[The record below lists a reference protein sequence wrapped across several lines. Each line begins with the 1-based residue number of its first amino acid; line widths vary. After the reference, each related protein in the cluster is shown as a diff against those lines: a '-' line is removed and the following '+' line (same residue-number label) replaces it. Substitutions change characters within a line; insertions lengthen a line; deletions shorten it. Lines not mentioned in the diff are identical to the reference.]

1 MNLNQI
7 RILEASYAYLVSKTN
22 SEVEKTLKSENLI
35 FRYESKMY
43 KFKTYQAKSDNYT
56 FIDYSLGIFE
66 LDHES
71 HEIRIYDLYNSFDL
85 KENEL
90 SILSNISDTDIVRS
104 QIFKLLNQIDF
115 AYLEEKYSKLKT
127 DSYAYNVHI
136 LEVDKLFPVY
146 KFPELASFDLVGIA

>member
-35 FRYESKMY
+35 FSYENKMY

-56 FIDYSLGIFE
+56 FIDYSIGMFE
-66 LDHES
+66 LKHES
-71 HEIRIYDLYNSFDL
+71 HQIPNYDLYTSFKF

-90 SILSNISDTDIVRS
+90 SILSNISDTDVVRS
-104 QIFKLLNQIDF
+104 QIFKLLNRIDF
-115 AYLEEKYSKLKT
+115 AYLEEEYPKLKT
-127 DSYAYNVHI
+127 DSYAYDVHI
-136 LEVDKLFPVY
+136 LEIDKFFPVY
-146 KFPELASFDLVGIA
+146 KFPELASLDLVGIA

>member
-22 SEVEKTLKSENLI
+22 SEVEKTLNSENLI
-35 FRYESKMY
+35 FSYENKMY

-56 FIDYSLGIFE
+56 FIDYSIGMFE
-66 LDHES
+66 LKHES
-71 HEIRIYDLYNSFDL
+71 HQIPSYDLYTSFKF

-90 SILSNISDTDIVRS
+90 SILSNISDTDVVRS
-104 QIFKLLNQIDF
+104 QIFKLLNRIDF
-115 AYLEEKYSKLKT
+115 AYLEEEYPKLKT
-127 DSYAYNVHI
+127 DSYAYDVHI
-136 LEVDKLFPVY
+136 LEIDKFFPVY

>member
-22 SEVEKTLKSENLI
+22 LEVKKFLNSENLI
-35 FRYESKMY
+35 FSYENKLY

-56 FIDYSLGIFE
+56 FIDYSIGMFE
-66 LDHES
+66 LKHES
-71 HEIRIYDLYNSFDL
+71 HEIRSYDLYKSFDF

-104 QIFKLLNQIDF
+104 QIFKLLNRIDF
-115 AYLEEKYSKLKT
+115 AYLEEEYSEVKT
-127 DSYAYNVHI
+127 DSYAYDVHF
-136 LEVDKLFPVY
+136 LELDKFFPVY